1 MKSPQRQ
8 RAKSRVVKRSMVIDG
23 RKTSISLENE
33 FFDALKAIAKK
44 RGTTLRGLV
53 AAIKAERLTSNLSS
67 DIRVFVIEYY
77 EARLPRA

>member
-1 MKSPQRQ
+1 
-8 RAKSRVVKRSMVIDG
+8 MVIDG

-53 AAIKAERLTSNLSS
+53 AAIKAEQLTSNSTSNLSS
-67 DIRVFVIEYY
+67 DIRVFIIEHY
-77 EARLPRA
+77 EARLRRA